1 MSETTIL
8 FIDHDATALAALAP
22 GLPAGVRLAHCPD
35 YGQARG
41 LLEGKH
47 GVGVVVVE
55 LGLGGADAFA
65 LLEELQQHAPSTIR
79 VVLTASTA
87 QADAVAAVN
96 RGRVWRY
103 LAKPCPPAEL
113 LPLLGDAL
121 RAHAADVRERKATRL
136 RLLGGVKILVD
147 ILELVNPE
155 ALSYS
160 RRIRERVLAT
170 GRALGVQPLSRLEL
184 AVTLS
189 HIGCVALPGEIVA
202 KMNQGQPLSPEE
214 QQIFGMHPSI
224 AANLLVNVDQLVPVA
239 RIIRYQNAPLHDA
252 QPLEARI
259 LRIALDLDRMEARGA
274 DPVKVLESMRGKAK
288 AYDQAVVEAM
298 LRVVYKP
305 EPVPVRKVGL
315 AELREGMVMAEDLI
329 NAGGVKLL
337 LRGQRISAASLA
349 RLTAFPEALGLREPL
364 LVLAPPAAKGGP
376 RGGAR
381 GGVRRS

>member
-1 MSETTIL
+1 MTETTIL
-8 FIDHDATALAALAP
+8 FIDRDADTLAALRP
-22 GLPAGVRLAHCPD
+22 GLPAGVRLVHCPD
-35 YGQARG
+35 YDQARG
-41 LLEGKH
+41 LLQGKH
-47 GVGVVVVE
+47 GVGAVVVE

-65 LLEELQQHAPSTIR
+65 LLEEMQQHSPSTTRI
-79 VVLTASTA
+79 VLTDSTA
-87 QADAVAAVN
+87 QADAVAAIN

-103 LAKPCPPAEL
+103 LVKPCPPAEL

-121 RAHAADVRERKATRL
+121 RAHAADVREHKASRL

-189 HIGCVALPGEIVA
+189 HVGCVALPGEIVT

-214 QQIFGMHPSI
+214 QQIFGMHPTI
-224 AANLLVNVDQLVPVA
+224 AANLLANIDLLIPVA
-239 RIIRYQNAPLHDA
+239 RIVRYQKAPLHDA
-252 QPLEARI
+252 QPLESRI
-259 LRIALDLDRMEARGA
+259 IKTALDVDRMEARGA

-298 LRVVYKP
+298 LRVIYKP
-305 EPVPVRKVGL
+305 EPVPVRKIGL
-315 AELREGMVMAEDLI
+315 AELRAGMVMAEDLV
-329 NAGGVKLL
+329 NMGGVKLL
-337 LRGQRISAASLA
+337 LRGQQVSAASLA
-349 RLTAFPEALGLREPL
+349 RLTAFPKALGLREPL

-376 RGGAR
+376 K
-381 GGVRRS
+381 GGVRRH